1 MARVPPSPKR
11 SNHRPGS
18 RRSAARRPGAL
29 GAPLPRRQGRS
40 SARLLPRRPC
50 PACRAARRIHGVID
64 RHSGEVYNPDK
75 RRAGRSDFSLRP
87 VVSSFL
93 V

>member
-1 MARVPPSPKR
+1 VPSVP
-11 SNHRPGS
+11 
-18 RRSAARRPGAL
+18 
-29 GAPLPRRQGRS
+29 
-40 SARLLPRRPC
+40 
-50 PACRAARRIHGVID
+50 AARRIHGVID

-93 V
+93 VTILRPRHLLLI